1 MKQYLLVSFL
11 SIAFTAPAWNV
22 SDEPTRRSA
31 LIEEFTGIH
40 CPNCPDGHRV
50 AARLNAL
57 HPDDVYVVS
66 VHAGYYA
73 QPYPTE
79 PDFRTETGEAVHD
92 QFGINSYP
100 CAVISRSDFGSGFV
114 TGRSSWG
121 SACREA
127 TRDMSPVNLWSACS
141 YDPAG
146 RMLHV
151 DVEGFLT
158 EDMTD
163 PRLSVWLLQSEIAGP
178 QSGGGLGVEYPHR
191 HMLRASLTEGAF
203 GEAVDVKASG
213 EYFSRS
219 VDYALPE
226 SINGIAVDPVNIELL
241 CFVSEG
247 EGGSVYK
254 VSACRPATAE
264 LEQPF
269 VVSFS
274 APDLVISKNYAFD
287 YLEVYIENHGGV
299 EVNSAEFNVTL
310 NGKLTPVEWTGAVA
324 PHSSALVRLPLDGA
338 WAEAIDNDANK
349 YTVRMMNAN
358 GKDVETASI
367 SGQFNEIFEYP
378 AEMSVKIKTDVDAAD
393 NSWRILD
400 SKGEVVKEF
409 GPYPDG
415 ESAEYTESVSLEPGA
430 IYALEIF
437 DRWGD
442 GVRHPSGYM
451 KLYDMD
457 GKSVAQLREINGYG
471 VRQFFRTATEAGVA
485 DAMAERTVIAE
496 EYIDLGG
503 RSVAAPGPGIYLLRS
518 TYSDGKTEY
527 SKKIISK

>member
-1 MKQYLLVSFL
+1 M
-11 SIAFTAPAWNV
+11 
-22 SDEPTRRSA
+22 
-31 LIEEFTGIH
+31 
-40 CPNCPDGHRV
+40 
-50 AARLNAL
+50 
-57 HPDDVYVVS
+57 
-66 VHAGYYA
+66 
-73 QPYPTE
+73 
-79 PDFRTETGEAVHD
+79 
-92 QFGINSYP
+92 
-100 CAVISRSDFGSGFV
+100 
-114 TGRSSWG
+114 
-121 SACREA
+121 
-127 TRDMSPVNLWSACS
+127 
-141 YDPAG
+141 
-146 RMLHV
+146 
-151 DVEGFLT
+151 
-158 EDMTD
+158 
-163 PRLSVWLLQSEIAGP
+163 
-178 QSGGGLGVEYPHR
+178 EYPHR

-264 LEQPF
+264 VEQPF

-324 PHSSALVRLPLDGA
+324 PHSRALVRLPLDGA